1 MLQER
6 IAFTSQSL
14 QQKQE
19 VVKRIEDA
27 ISTLTSEQDTVHR
40 QAVVLDKLADLF
52 GVRGVQHFI
61 FMEVIGMLEKLANL
75 YLQVLADGGIQ
86 LRLEEDAE
94 GDKIV
99 KGVTIRGA
107 DGEFRERGLSQL
119 SGGQWRLE
127 FSSLHMFHHA
137 NSY

>member
-1 MLQER
+1 MIEER
-6 IAFTSQSL
+6 IAYTSKSV

-19 VVKRIEDA
+19 ALKQIEDA
-27 ISTLTSEQDTVHR
+27 LTALTAEQDTVYR
-40 QAVVLDKLADLF
+40 QMVILDKLEELF
-52 GVRGVQHFI
+52 GVRGVQHFM
-61 FMEVIGMLEKLANL
+61 FMEVVGMLENLANL

-107 DGEFRERGLSQL
+107 DGEFRDRGLSQL
-119 SGGQWRLE
+119 SGGQWR
-127 FSSLHMFHHA
+127 
-137 NSY
+137 

>member
-1 MLQER
+1 MIEER
-6 IAFTSQSL
+6 IAYTSKSV

-19 VVKRIEDA
+19 AVKEIQDA
-27 ISTLTSEQDTVHR
+27 LTALTAEQDTVYR
-40 QAVVLDKLADLF
+40 QMVILDKLEELF
-52 GVRGVQHFI
+52 GVRGVQHFM
-61 FMEVIGMLEKLANL
+61 FMEVVGMLENLANL

-107 DGEFRERGLSQL
+107 DGEFRDRGLSQL
-119 SGGQWRLE
+119 SGGQWR
-127 FSSLHMFHHA
+127 
-137 NSY
+137 